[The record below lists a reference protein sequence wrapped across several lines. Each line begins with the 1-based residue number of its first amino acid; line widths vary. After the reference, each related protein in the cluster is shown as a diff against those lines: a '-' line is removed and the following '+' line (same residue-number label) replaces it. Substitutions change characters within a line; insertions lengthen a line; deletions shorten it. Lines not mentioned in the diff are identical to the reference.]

1 MITVNS
7 IILSV
12 LIGSMYPRLQ
22 EYPQLLW
29 GLGPIVIA
37 DVLSIIFAVLATRPV
52 VAKGE
57 FSREDVQN
65 KNACLN
71 TFDDFYKMSEADYQW
86 AVNEML
92 KDTQAIQNSYT
103 KENYRV
109 GIDLAKRYKRMRI
122 SYHIFLTGLI
132 MSVVGFAVCYLL
144 LF

>member
-71 TFDDFYKMSEADYQW
+71 TFYNFYKMSWLPGGCKWDAQ
-86 AVNEML
+86 
-92 KDTQAIQNSYT
+92 
-103 KENYRV
+103 
-109 GIDLAKRYKRMRI
+109 RYPGNPE
-122 SYHIFLTGLI
+122 FL
-132 MSVVGFAVCYLL
+132 Y
-144 LF
+144 